1 MKKITTLAI
10 LTAAAF
16 PAFAQDT
23 ADPVPA
29 STELTELA
37 AEPIAPVAEYAESVA
52 ADQPKSKIKFP
63 RGMQIGV
70 GASATGGLNG
80 FVGYANK
87 NFESFWW
94 KRLGVRFD
102 FASTAPIK
110 SYIDSAIDSALD
122 GGMDLGDGMTLQSG
136 SFQAQH
142 IGAMVDIYPF
152 GNTWFLGGWRLT
164 GGYVSGKT
172 KLTANLG
179 GELAGAPGDAFE
191 FELEGIQYRYKGND
205 VTASALVDWKY
216 SGPYLG
222 TGFDLGLFWGIKIFM
237 DAGVVFTSKTASA
250 DLDIP
255 LTGLETNDMGTWK
268 PVNNPALEAQLD
280 SAKATALDDANDML
294 KDIKFYPLVKL
305 GFMYRF

>member
-16 PAFAQDT
+16 PAFAQDV
-23 ADPVPA
+23 ADPAPA
-29 STELTELA
+29 LTETAEVAELA
-37 AEPIAPVAEYAESVA
+37 AEYAEPA
-52 ADQPKSKIKFP
+52 ATDQPKSKTKFP

-80 FVGYANK
+80 WVGYANK
-87 NFESFWW
+87 DFESFWW

-110 SYIDSAIDSALD
+110 SSIDSAIDSALD
-122 GGMDLGDGMTLQSG
+122 GGVEFGDGMTLQSG

-142 IGAMVDIYPF
+142 IGAMLDLYPF

-164 GGYVSGKT
+164 GGYISGKT
-172 KLTANLG
+172 KLTATLG
-179 GELAGAPGDAFE
+179 GELAGMPGGAFE
-191 FELEGIQYRYKGND
+191 FELDGINYRYTGND
-205 VTASALVDWKY
+205 VTASAIVDWKY

-250 DLDIP
+250 GLDIP
-255 LTGLETNDMGTWK
+255 LTGLEVSHDGGVTWDNSVTD
-268 PVNNPALEAQLD
+268 PNLETELNN
-280 SAKATALDDANDML
+280 AKATALADANDIL